1 MFKAF
6 KEFAFRGNVI
16 DLAVGVILGAAFS
29 GIIKSL
35 VDSVFMLLIGI
46 IIGGIDVKGLS
57 VMVGNAELQYGQ
69 FLQASIEFLL
79 IAFALFIFVKGITS
93 FRKKEEVVEEEAVP
107 TTEEKLLTEIRDALI
122 HQNESSTKN

>member
-35 VDSVFMLLIGI
+35 VDSIFMPLIGI

-57 VMVGNAELQYGQ
+57 VEVGNANLLYGQ
-69 FLQASIEFLL
+69 FLQASIEFIL
-79 IAFALFIFVKGITS
+79 IAFALFLFVKGIIVFAGKRRRQKKS
-93 FRKKEEVVEEEAVP
+93 QLRRRKKNCSRKSVMHWSVN
-107 TTEEKLLTEIRDALI
+107 RM
-122 HQNESSTKN
+122 NE

>member
-35 VDSVFMLLIGI
+35 VDSVFMQLIGI

-93 FRKKEEVVEEEAVP
+93 FRQKEEVVEEEAVP

-122 HQNESSTKN
+122 RQSESSTKN

>member
-35 VDSVFMLLIGI
+35 VDSVFMPLIGI

-93 FRKKEEVVEEEAVP
+93 FRKKEEVVEEKAVP

-122 HQNESSTKN
+122 HQNESSSKN

>member
-35 VDSVFMLLIGI
+35 VDSIFMPLIGI
-46 IIGGIDVKGLS
+46 IIGGINVKELS
-57 VMVGNAELQYGQ
+57 VTVGNANLLYGQ
-69 FLQASIEFLL
+69 FLQASIEFIL
-79 IAFALFIFVKGITS
+79 IAFALFLFVKDINA
-93 FRKKEEVVEEEAVP
+93 FRRKEETPEEVVVP
-107 TTEEKLLTEIRDALI
+107 TTEEKLLTEIRDALVR
-122 HQNESSTKN
+122 QNDGRVE